1 MQPIDARESGIP
13 NQPRVCEWILLGFF
27 VYTSALA
34 LILPLAP
41 AIRIRTICANLLVLA
56 ILHCLSRWNLSSRWR
71 TVRDLFP
78 IASVL
83 LAYQQMGWFAQ
94 PQASFDLENAWVV
107 WDRLLLSDFGL
118 KRAIELL
125 GPVLPGLLEL
135 LYVLT
140 YILAPSGFVIL
151 LACDRR
157 DQADRFLA
165 LYAGSAVV
173 AYALFPFFPSEPPR
187 AVFPGELFPS
197 YDTVFRKLNWWIL
210 GGAGIHT
217 SVFPSGHVSSAFGC
231 AFGLLLALPERR
243 AFGVAMTIVA
253 CGISVATVY
262 GRYHYAV
269 DALAGLAVS
278 AAVAAGCVAIFN
290 RQSA

>member
-1 MQPIDARESGIP
+1 MKSVDAPGLEVL
-13 NQPRVCEWILLGFF
+13 NKPRVCEWILLGFF
-27 VYTSALA
+27 LYTSGLA
-34 LILPLAP
+34 LILPLSSDT
-41 AIRIRTICANLLVLA
+41 RVRTICVNVLVLA
-56 ILHCLSRWNLSSRWR
+56 ILHCLSRWNLSRHWR

-78 IASVL
+78 IACVL

-94 PQASFDLENAWVV
+94 PHEAFDLERAWVV
-107 WDRLLLSDFGL
+107 WDRLLLADFGL
-118 KRAIELL
+118 QGAIELL

-140 YILAPSGFVIL
+140 YVLAPSGYLIL
-151 LACDRR
+151 LACGRLDR
-157 DQADRFLA
+157 ADRFLA
-165 LYAGSAVV
+165 LYAGSAVA
-173 AYALFPFFPSEPPR
+173 AYALFPYFPSEPPR

-243 AFGVAMTIVA
+243 AYGAAMTVVA
-253 CGISVATVY
+253 CGIAVATVY

-269 DALAGLAVS
+269 DAVAGLATS
-278 AAVAAGCVAIFN
+278 AVAAALCVASF
-290 RQSA
+290 RRRSA

>member
-1 MQPIDARESGIP
+1 MQPLDARESGIP

-34 LILPLAP
+34 LILPLSP

-56 ILHCLSRWNLSSRWR
+56 ILHCLSRWNLSRRLR

-78 IASVL
+78 IACVL

-107 WDRLLLSDFGL
+107 WDRLLLADFGL
-118 KRAIELL
+118 KQAIELL

-140 YILAPSGFVIL
+140 YVLAPAGYLIL
-151 LACDRR
+151 VACERR
-157 DQADRFLA
+157 DRADRFLA
-165 LYAGSAVV
+165 LYAGSAVA
-173 AYALFPFFPSEPPR
+173 AYALFPYFPSEPPR

-197 YDTVFRKLNWWIL
+197 YDTLFRKLNWWIL

-243 AFGVAMTIVA
+243 VFGVTMTVVA
-253 CGISVATVY
+253 CGIAVATVY

-278 AAVAAGCVAIFN
+278 AAVAAACVAIFN
-290 RQSA
+290 RRSA